1 MKKFYDY
8 LASQGLTPN
17 GYYVLHATIN
27 GYYHDKY
34 INIRTEQHRLAV
46 TDFLIEDGD
55 QYTLTSK
62 ATDIVKTAEKLLVE
76 VTKKIKK
83 VPYGMWEAEIT
94 QFNNMFPKGKRDG
107 SSIAYRTNPK
117 ELHERFMWFFET
129 YPEYNWEM
137 ILDVTKKYVETTSEN
152 DVRYLQSSKYFIK
165 KQDKNLEIT
174 STLASLCWNVVE
186 GNDEEVSAQGF
197 HYFGP

>member
-1 MKKFYDY
+1 
-8 LASQGLTPN
+8 
-17 GYYVLHATIN
+17 
-27 GYYHDKY
+27 
-34 INIRTEQHRLAV
+34 
-46 TDFLIEDGD
+46 
-55 QYTLTSK
+55 
-62 ATDIVKTAEKLLVE
+62 
-76 VTKKIKK
+76 
-83 VPYGMWEAEIT
+83 
-94 QFNNMFPKGKRDG
+94 
-107 SSIAYRTNPK
+107 
-117 ELHERFMWFFET
+117 MWFFET

-137 ILDVTKKYVETTSEN
+137 ILDVTKKYVEITSEN

>member
-17 GYYVLHATIN
+17 GYYVLHATYN
-27 GYYHDKY
+27 KYYHEKFV
-34 INIRTEQHRLAV
+34 NIRTEQHRLAM
-46 TDFLIEDGD
+46 TEFLYEKDD
-55 QYTLTSK
+55 NYTLTDK
-62 ATDIVKTAEKLLVE
+62 AITTIKTAEKLLVE

-83 VPYGMWEAEIT
+83 VPYGTWIDEIN

-107 SSIAYRTNPK
+107 STIAYRTNPK
-117 ELHERFMWFFET
+117 ELHERFCWFFEA
-129 YPEYNWEM
+129 YPEYTWE
-137 ILDVTKKYVETTSEN
+137 LVLNATKKYVEVCTEN
-152 DVRYLQSSKYFIK
+152 DVKYLQTSKYFIK

-174 STLASLCWNVVE
+174 STLASLCWNIVE
-186 GNDEEVSAQGF
+186 GNDEEISAQGF

>member
-17 GYYVLHATIN
+17 GYYVLHATYN
-27 GYYHDKY
+27 KYYHEKFV
-34 INIRTEQHRLAV
+34 NIRTEQHRLAM
-46 TDFLIEDGD
+46 TDFLYEKDD
-55 QYTLTSK
+55 NYTLTDK
-62 ATDIVKTAEKLLVE
+62 AITTIKTAEKLLVE

-83 VPYGMWEAEIT
+83 VPYGTWTDEIN

-107 SSIAYRTNPK
+107 STIAYRTNPK
-117 ELHERFMWFFET
+117 ELHERFCWFFET
-129 YPEYNWEM
+129 YPEYTWE
-137 ILDVTKKYVETTSEN
+137 LVLNATKKYVEVCTEN
-152 DVRYLQSSKYFIK
+152 DVKYLQTSKYFIK

-174 STLASLCWNVVE
+174 STLASLCWNIVE
-186 GNDEEVSAQGF
+186 GNDEEISAQGF

>member
-17 GYYVLHATIN
+17 GYYVLHATYN
-27 GYYHDKY
+27 KYYHEKFV
-34 INIRTEQHRLAV
+34 NIRTEQHRLAM
-46 TDFLIEDGD
+46 TEFLYEKDD
-55 QYTLTSK
+55 NYTLTDK
-62 ATDIVKTAEKLLVE
+62 AITTIKTAEKLLVE

-83 VPYGMWEAEIT
+83 VPYGTWIDEIN

-107 SSIAYRTNPK
+107 STIAYRTNPK
-117 ELHERFMWFFET
+117 ELHERFCWFFES
-129 YPEYNWEM
+129 YPEYTWE
-137 ILDVTKKYVETTSEN
+137 LVLNATKKYVEVCTEN
-152 DVRYLQSSKYFIK
+152 DVKYLQTSKYFIK

-174 STLASLCWNVVE
+174 STLASLCWNIVE
-186 GNDEEVSAQGF
+186 GNDEEISAQGF

>member
-17 GYYVLHATIN
+17 GFYVIHATKN

-34 INIRTEQHRLAV
+34 VNIRTEQHRLSL
-46 TDFLIEDGD
+46 TGFLDEDGD
-55 QYTLTSK
+55 NYTLTSK
-62 ATDIVKTAEKLLVE
+62 ALDVIKNAEKLMIE
-76 VTKKIKK
+76 VSKKIKK
-83 VPYGMWEAEIT
+83 VPYGAWSDEIT
-94 QFNNMFPKGKRDG
+94 QFNNLFPKGKRED
-107 SSIAYRTNPK
+107 STIAYRTNPK
-117 ELHERFMWFFET
+117 ELHERFNWFFET

-137 ILDVTKKYVETTSEN
+137 VINATKKYVEVVSSN
-152 DVRYLQSSKYFIK
+152 DVKYLQTSKYFIK

-174 STLASLCWNVVE
+174 STLASLCWNIVE
-186 GNDEEVSAQGF
+186 GNDEDVTAQGY